1 MPEMHKFRF
10 LTFSLLNQERAT
22 KANKSGG
29 KLANQLSA
37 QKKQTQ
43 NQLLNS
49 GSEAE
54 RRARDADEAAQ
65 NRSWN

>member
-1 MPEMHKFRF
+1 MQPFRF
-10 LTFSLLNQERAT
+10 LTSSFLNQERAA

-43 NQLLNS
+43 NQLLNA

-54 RRARDADEAAQ
+54 RRGRDADEAAQ